1 MRALTSLI
9 VEAEFCCQF
18 GQFVSLL
25 ARELKISNS
34 AIKQDCVTRD
44 IDISVD
50 TPSQRR
56 EIWSIDIGF
65 GDPVASQHPARQSMP
80 ERRSG
85 HRTAS
90 AGERIR
96 NGHQQAAGGARI
108 EQRAMRTIE
117 DNPVFSARNGQ
128 FAAGGAQSI

>member
-25 ARELKISNS
+25 ACELKIGDR
-34 AIKQDCVTRD
+34 AIKQNRVTRD

-56 EIWSIDIGF
+56 EIRSINIDF
-65 GDPVASQHPARQSMP
+65 GDPVASQHAARQSMSQ
-80 ERRSG
+80 RLSG
-85 HRTAS
+85 HRKAGT
-90 AGERIR
+90 GERI
-96 NGHQQAAGGARI
+96 GDGKQQSAGGARI
-108 EQRAMRTIE
+108 E
-117 DNPVFSARNGQ
+117 
-128 FAAGGAQSI
+128 